1 MPKRT
6 DIKSVLIIG
15 AGPIII
21 GQACEF
27 DYSGAQACKALR
39 EEGYR
44 VILVNS
50 NPATIMTDPQ
60 TADVTYIEPITW
72 EVVERI
78 IAKERPDAILP
89 TMGGQTALNCAMD
102 LARHGVLDKY
112 DIELIGAKPDAIDK
126 AEDRERFKEAMD
138 RIGLESARSG
148 VAYSL
153 REAKELQAKFGFPTV
168 IRPSFTLGGSGG
180 GIAHDMESFV
190 EICERGLE
198 LSPTHELLI
207 EESLL
212 GWKEYEMEVVR
223 DTADNCIIVCSIE
236 NFDPMGVHTG
246 DSITVAP
253 AQTLTDREYQ
263 RMRDASIAILREI
276 GVDTGGSNVQ
286 FAVNP
291 ETGRMIVIEMNPR
304 VSRSSALASKATGFP
319 IARIAAKLAVGYTLD
334 ELRNEITG
342 GLTPASFEP
351 TIDYVVTKVPRFAFE
366 KFPAA
371 NDRLTTQMKS
381 VGEVMAIG
389 RTFQESLQK
398 ALRGLETGHNGLNE
412 TGVGIEQLRH
422 EIAVPGPERIFFLA
436 DGIRAGMTDEELHE
450 LSAIDPWFLNQ
461 VREIV
466 ETEDKLRGNPLS
478 AFTKSD
484 MLFLKR
490 KGFSD
495 GRLAQLTGAKEA
507 EVRAARLAMG
517 IRPVYKRVDTCAA
530 EFATNTAYLYSTY
543 EEECEAEP
551 TDRRKVMVLGGG
563 PNRIGQGIEF
573 DYCCCHASFALKDA
587 GVQAI
592 MVNSNPETVST
603 DYDTS
608 DRLYF
613 EPLTFEDVM
622 HIVEK
627 ERPDGVIVQFGGQT
641 PLNLAVPLLRAG
653 VPILGTSPDAI
664 DRAED
669 RERFQALLQ
678 KLSLLQPANGT
689 ATTLEESREIAHRI
703 GYPIVIRPSYV
714 LGGRAMMIVYDD
726 EEMAEYFAL
735 HVGKQKL
742 EHPVLIDKFLENA
755 IEVDVD
761 ALSDGE
767 DVYVAGVM
775 EHIEEAGIH
784 SGDSS
789 CVLPPYSL
797 PAETV
802 AEIERQTVALAKELR
817 VVGLMNIQFAVKD
830 GVVFI
835 LEVNP
840 RASRTAPFVSKATGV
855 PLPRLATQVMLGK
868 TLKELDPWSM
878 RRSGYVSVKESVF
891 PFRRFPGV
899 DILLGP
905 EMRSTGEVMGI
916 APTFEEAFLKGQ
928 WGAGQKLPEGGKVFL
943 SVNDR
948 DKRFVAEV
956 ARQYVDLG
964 FELLATSGT
973 AGLLAGQG
981 IPSTRVLKV
990 YEGRPNIVDLIK
1002 NGEVSLVINT
1012 ASGKRTAHDSKAIRQ
1027 ATLHYGVP
1035 YSTTLSGAKAI
1046 ARAIGAAR
1054 TTEVRVKSLQ
1064 EYYKGE

>member
-1 MPKRT
+1 MLPYSYVCK
-6 DIKSVLIIG
+6 
-15 AGPIII
+15 
-21 GQACEF
+21 QA
-27 DYSGAQACKALR
+27 
-39 EEGYR
+39 
-44 VILVNS
+44 
-50 NPATIMTDPQ
+50 
-60 TADVTYIEPITW
+60 
-72 EVVERI
+72 
-78 IAKERPDAILP
+78 
-89 TMGGQTALNCAMD
+89 
-102 LARHGVLDKY
+102 LAR
-112 DIELIGAKPDAIDK
+112 KP
-126 AEDRERFKEAMD
+126 
-138 RIGLESARSG
+138 
-148 VAYSL
+148 
-153 REAKELQAKFGFPTV
+153 
-168 IRPSFTLGGSGG
+168 
-180 GIAHDMESFV
+180 
-190 EICERGLE
+190 
-198 LSPTHELLI
+198 
-207 EESLL
+207 
-212 GWKEYEMEVVR
+212 
-223 DTADNCIIVCSIE
+223 
-236 NFDPMGVHTG
+236 
-246 DSITVAP
+246 
-253 AQTLTDREYQ
+253 
-263 RMRDASIAILREI
+263 
-276 GVDTGGSNVQ
+276 
-286 FAVNP
+286 
-291 ETGRMIVIEMNPR
+291 
-304 VSRSSALASKATGFP
+304 
-319 IARIAAKLAVGYTLD
+319 
-334 ELRNEITG
+334 
-342 GLTPASFEP
+342 
-351 TIDYVVTKVPRFAFE
+351 
-366 KFPAA
+366 
-371 NDRLTTQMKS
+371 
-381 VGEVMAIG
+381 
-389 RTFQESLQK
+389 
-398 ALRGLETGHNGLNE
+398 
-412 TGVGIEQLRH
+412 
-422 EIAVPGPERIFFLA
+422 
-436 DGIRAGMTDEELHE
+436 
-450 LSAIDPWFLNQ
+450 
-461 VREIV
+461 
-466 ETEDKLRGNPLS
+466 
-478 AFTKSD
+478 
-484 MLFLKR
+484 
-490 KGFSD
+490 
-495 GRLAQLTGAKEA
+495 
-507 EVRAARLAMG
+507 RAAFFVG
-517 IRPVYKRVDTCAA
+517 V
-530 EFATNTAYLYSTY
+530 
-543 EEECEAEP
+543 
-551 TDRRKVMVLGGG
+551 
-563 PNRIGQGIEF
+563 
-573 DYCCCHASFALKDA
+573 

>member
-1 MPKRT
+1 MTP
-6 DIKSVLIIG
+6 DNPEMVAVLR
-15 AGPIII
+15 
-21 GQACEF
+21 
-27 DYSGAQACKALR
+27 K
-39 EEGYR
+39 
-44 VILVNS
+44 
-50 NPATIMTDPQ
+50 
-60 TADVTYIEPITW
+60 
-72 EVVERI
+72 
-78 IAKERPDAILP
+78 AKE
-89 TMGGQTALNCAMD
+89 
-102 LARHGVLDKY
+102 
-112 DIELIGAKPDAIDK
+112 
-126 AEDRERFKEAMD
+126 F
-138 RIGLESARSG
+138 
-148 VAYSL
+148 
-153 REAKELQAKFGFPTV
+153 
-168 IRPSFTLGGSGG
+168 
-180 GIAHDMESFV
+180 
-190 EICERGLE
+190 
-198 LSPTHELLI
+198 
-207 EESLL
+207 
-212 GWKEYEMEVVR
+212 
-223 DTADNCIIVCSIE
+223 
-236 NFDPMGVHTG
+236 
-246 DSITVAP
+246 
-253 AQTLTDREYQ
+253 
-263 RMRDASIAILREI
+263 
-276 GVDTGGSNVQ
+276 
-286 FAVNP
+286 
-291 ETGRMIVIEMNPR
+291 
-304 VSRSSALASKATGFP
+304 
-319 IARIAAKLAVGYTLD
+319 
-334 ELRNEITG
+334 
-342 GLTPASFEP
+342 
-351 TIDYVVTKVPRFAFE
+351 
-366 KFPAA
+366 
-371 NDRLTTQMKS
+371 
-381 VGEVMAIG
+381 
-389 RTFQESLQK
+389 
-398 ALRGLETGHNGLNE
+398 
-412 TGVGIEQLRH
+412 
-422 EIAVPGPERIFFLA
+422 
-436 DGIRAGMTDEELHE
+436 
-450 LSAIDPWFLNQ
+450 
-461 VREIV
+461 
-466 ETEDKLRGNPLS
+466 
-478 AFTKSD
+478 
-484 MLFLKR
+484 
-490 KGFSD
+490 GFSD
-495 GRLAQLTGAKEA
+495 RQLAEMWKKPEGDIRALRRETGT
-507 EVRAARLAMG
+507 VPTYYL
-517 IRPVYKRVDTCAA
+517 VDTCAA
-530 EFATNTAYLYSTY
+530 EFEAYTPYFYSTY
-543 EEECEAEP
+543 ETGQEVVPA
-551 TDRRKVMVLGGG
+551 DRKKVIILGGG
-563 PNRIGQGIEF
+563 PNRIGQGIEV

-653 VPILGTSPDAI
+653 GPILGTSPDAI

-678 KLSLLQPANGT
+678 KLSLLQPATGT

-755 IEVDVD
+755 MEVDVD

-784 SGDSS
+784 TGDSS
-789 CVLPPYSL
+789 CVLPPSSL

-891 PFRRFPGV
+891 PFRRFPGG
-899 DILLGP
+899 DIL
-905 EMRSTGEVMGI
+905 
-916 APTFEEAFLKGQ
+916 
-928 WGAGQKLPEGGKVFL
+928 
-943 SVNDR
+943 
-948 DKRFVAEV
+948 
-956 ARQYVDLG
+956 
-964 FELLATSGT
+964 
-973 AGLLAGQG
+973 
-981 IPSTRVLKV
+981 LKV